1 MCAKYVWKDLTVIYS
16 TCDAGQNSPQRL
28 KKRITQMFAQAIWCQ
43 PSVLL
48 LEKLDHGMPHMGDAQ
63 EAAVN
68 VDVINGVKRA
78 QGERVRGC

>member
-1 MCAKYVWKDLTVIYS
+1 MERSNCDILYV
-16 TCDAGQNSPQRL
+16 CDAGQNSPQRL
-28 KKRITQMFAQAIWCQ
+28 KKRITQMFARAIWCQ